1 VGVPMCETRF
11 DIHNIEGDF
20 YNIEAPENN
29 VDSIIN
35 VIIGDISSA
44 KVNID
49 RSDRT
54 FPANVSIKIE
64 HNMLRASVV

>member
-1 VGVPMCETRF
+1 MYETRF

-20 YNIEAPENN
+20 YNVEAPENN

-35 VIIGDISSA
+35 VIIGDIASA

-49 RSDRT
+49 RSDRS
-54 FPANVSIKIE
+54 FPANVAKKIE
-64 HNMLRASVV
+64 HNMLNSKRRIVLQ